1 MFIYSWLLAIIAL
14 SVLPIQICLTLA
26 GAPIFR
32 RQFRQT
38 AEENAKTQSHLVEVI
53 TGIQTVKAQNVEITS
68 RWKWQE
74 LYSRYINKSFQKTI
88 SGTLLTQS
96 SQVLQKIS
104 QLAVIWIGAIMVLKG
119 ELSLGQLIAFRIIS
133 GYVTQPLLRLST
145 IWQNIQEL
153 KISFE
158 RLADV
163 IDTPT
168 ETSNIEKNKIPLP
181 PIKGNIRYEKVSFN
195 YNKQS
200 NLDINNVSFSIKS
213 GDFVGIVGQSGSGKS
228 TLLKLLSRLYNANN
242 GKIFI
247 DDLDIQKIELNS
259 LRRQIGIVPQEP
271 LLFNC
276 SISDN
281 ISLTKPEAEIDE
293 IIQAAKIANAHEF
306 IMNLPD
312 GYSTSAGE
320 RGSRLSGGQ
329 RQRIA
334 IARTLLERPK
344 LLILDEAT
352 SALDYENERII
363 CNQLMNNLKD
373 STIFFITH
381 RLSSIKNAD
390 KILLLKEGEIK
401 ENGTHEELISKKK
414 EYFKFYQQQGKY

>member
-14 SVLPIQICLTLA
+14 SVLPIQIFLTLA
-26 GAPIFR
+26 GAPLFR
-32 RQFRQT
+32 RQFRQA

-53 TGIQTVKAQNVEITS
+53 TGIQTVKAQNVEIIS

-74 LYSRYINKSFQKTI
+74 LYNRYINKSFQKTI
-88 SGTLLTQS
+88 SGTLLIQS

-104 QLAVIWIGAIMVLKG
+104 QLAVLWIGATMVLKG
-119 ELSLGQLIAFRIIS
+119 ELTLGQLIAFRIIS
-133 GYVTQPLLRLST
+133 SYVTQPLLRLST

-168 ETSNIEKNKIPLP
+168 ETSSIEKDKIPLP
-181 PIKGNIRYEKVSFN
+181 PIKGNIRYENVSFSYTKN
-195 YNKQS
+195 S
-200 NLDINNVSFSIKS
+200 NPDINNVSFSIKS
-213 GDFVGIVGQSGSGKS
+213 GDFVGIVGQSGCGKS
-228 TLLKLLSRLYNANN
+228 TLLKLLSRLYNSTE

-247 DDLDIQKIELNS
+247 DDLDIQKTELNS

-271 LLFNC
+271 LLFNG

-293 IIQAAKIANAHEF
+293 IIKAAKIANAHEF

-312 GYSTSAGE
+312 GYSTPAGE

-334 IARTLLERPK
+334 IARTLLEKPK

-352 SALDYENERII
+352 SALDYENESII
-363 CNQLMNNLKD
+363 CDQLMSNLKD

-381 RLSSIKNAD
+381 RLSTIRNAD
-390 KILLLKEGEIK
+390 RILLLKKGEIK
-401 ENGTHEELISKKK
+401 ENGKHQELMLKKK
-414 EYFKFYQQQGKY
+414 DYFNYYEQQGKY